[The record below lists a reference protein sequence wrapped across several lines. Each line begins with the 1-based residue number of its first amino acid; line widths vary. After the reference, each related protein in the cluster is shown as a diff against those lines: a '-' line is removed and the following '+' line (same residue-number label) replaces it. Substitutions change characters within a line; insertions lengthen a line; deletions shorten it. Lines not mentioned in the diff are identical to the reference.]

1 MSPAPTQIGLNA
13 FNVRIL
19 TFAPCPHPCCTQS
32 PFFFYPPPGRYE
44 DEENRTVCACMEATA
59 ELFLADGFE
68 PAPGEEEGAAE
79 GGQAAEQQGSA
90 AGQLLGGETL
100 PLPLPRQEPPRVVIE
115 EID

>member
-1 MSPAPTQIGLNA
+1 
-13 FNVRIL
+13 
-19 TFAPCPHPCCTQS
+19 
-32 PFFFYPPPGRYE
+32 
-44 DEENRTVCACMEATA
+44 MEATA